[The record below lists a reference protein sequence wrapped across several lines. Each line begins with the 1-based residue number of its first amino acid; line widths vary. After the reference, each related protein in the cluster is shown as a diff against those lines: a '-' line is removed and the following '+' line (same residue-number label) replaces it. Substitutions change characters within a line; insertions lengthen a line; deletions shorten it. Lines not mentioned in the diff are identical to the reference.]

1 MAEPAAT
8 AADTPDQPTEQP
20 TAEGPRL
27 DIPQEVIDHF
37 AKLGVDPATFSGG
50 DLGRRMGIRVVE
62 ASPERVVG
70 TMPVDGNRQPYGL
83 LHGGASAALAETLG
97 SVGAMLHAGPGR
109 YAVGVD
115 LNATHHRSATS
126 GMVTGVATAVHR
138 GRTAATY
145 EIAITDDQG
154 RRITSCRLT
163 CMLRDT

>member
-1 MAEPAAT
+1 MSERHPEPGLT
-8 AADTPDQPTEQP
+8 
-20 TAEGPRL
+20 L
-27 DIPQEVIDHF
+27 DVPQDVIDHF
-37 AKLGVDPATFSGG
+37 ARLGVDAATFSGG
-50 DLGRRMGIRVVE
+50 ELGEQLGIRIVE

-70 TMPVDGNRQPYGL
+70 TMPVEGARQPYGL

-126 GMVTGVATAVHR
+126 GLVTGVATAVFR

-145 EIAITDDQG
+145 EVAITDDQG

>member
-1 MAEPAAT
+1 MA
-8 AADTPDQPTEQP
+8 DQPSTEQP
-20 TAEGPRL
+20 AIQL
-27 DIPQEVIDHF
+27 NVPQDVLDHF
-37 AKLGVDPATFSGG
+37 AKLGVTPETFSGG
-50 DLGRRMGIRVVE
+50 HLGEKLGIRIVE

-70 TMPVDGNRQPYGL
+70 TMPVDGNQQPYGL

-97 SVGAMLHAGPGR
+97 SVGSMLHAGPGR

-126 GMVTGVATAVHR
+126 GLVTGVATAVFR

-163 CMLRDT
+163 CMLRDL

>member
-1 MAEPAAT
+1 MAEPAPT
-8 AADTPDQPTEQP
+8 TADTP
-20 TAEGPRL
+20 AEPAAAPEAPHL
-27 DIPQEVIDHF
+27 NVPQDVIDHF

-50 DLGRRMGIRVVE
+50 DLGRRMGIRVLE

-70 TMPVDGNRQPYGL
+70 TMPVEGNQQPYGL

-126 GMVTGVATAVHR
+126 GIVTGVATAVYR

-145 EIAITDDQG
+145 EIAVTDDQG

>member
-1 MAEPAAT
+1 MSEQQPEPG
-8 AADTPDQPTEQP
+8 PT
-20 TAEGPRL
+20 L
-27 DIPQEVIDHF
+27 NVPQDVLDHF
-37 AKLGVDPATFSGG
+37 TKLGVTTSTFSGG
-50 DLGRRMGIRVVE
+50 NLGDQLGIHVVE

-70 TMPVDGNRQPYGL
+70 TMPVEGNQQPYGL

-97 SVGAMLHAGPGR
+97 SIGAMLHAGPGR

-126 GMVTGVATAVHR
+126 GLVTGVATAVFR

-145 EIAITDDQG
+145 EVAITDDQG

>member
-1 MAEPAAT
+1 MSEQQPA
-8 AADTPDQPTEQP
+8 PGPT
-20 TAEGPRL
+20 L
-27 DIPQEVIDHF
+27 NVPQEVLEEYT
-37 AKLGVDPATFSGG
+37 KLGVAPSDFSGG
-50 DLGRRMGIRVVE
+50 KLGDQLGIKIVE

-70 TMPVDGNRQPYGL
+70 TMPVEGNQQPYGL

-97 SVGAMLHAGPGR
+97 SIGAMLHAGPGR

-126 GMVTGVATAVHR
+126 GQVTGVATAVFR

-145 EIAITDDQG
+145 EVAITDDQG

-163 CMLRDT
+163 CMLRDA

>member
-1 MAEPAAT
+1 MAESAAT
-8 AADTPDQPTEQP
+8 AAATSTSAGPD
-20 TAEGPRL
+20 GPENAPHL
-27 DIPQEVIDHF
+27 DIPQDVIDHF
-37 AKLGVDPATFSGG
+37 ARLGVDPATFSGG

-126 GMVTGVATAVHR
+126 GIVTGVATAVYR

-145 EIAITDDQG
+145 EIAVTDDQG

>member
-1 MAEPAAT
+1 MA
-8 AADTPDQPTEQP
+8 DQPSTEQP
-20 TAEGPRL
+20 APEQPGVQL
-27 DIPQEVIDHF
+27 NVPQDVLDHF
-37 AKLGVDPATFSGG
+37 AKLGVTAETFSGG
-50 DLGRRMGIRVVE
+50 HLGEKLGIRIVE

-70 TMPVDGNRQPYGL
+70 TMPVEGNQQPYGL

-97 SVGAMLHAGPGR
+97 SIGSMLHAGPGR

-126 GMVTGVATAVHR
+126 GLVTGVATAVFR
-138 GRTAATY
+138 GRTAATF

-163 CMLRDT
+163 CMLRDL

>member
-1 MAEPAAT
+1 MSERHPEPGLT
-8 AADTPDQPTEQP
+8 
-20 TAEGPRL
+20 L
-27 DIPQEVIDHF
+27 DLPQDVIDHF
-37 AKLGVDPATFSGG
+37 ARLGVDAATFSGG
-50 DLGRRMGIRVVE
+50 ELGEQLGIRIVE

-70 TMPVDGNRQPYGL
+70 TMPVEGARQPYGL

-126 GMVTGVATAVHR
+126 GLVTGVATAVFR

-145 EIAITDDQG
+145 EVAITDDQG